1 MTIQYERK
9 WLDQLRQGVDRLE
22 KGLLFSLQPVPES
35 IFEALDDKSRTELLK
50 TQFEKL
56 MITAA
61 VNLNGNLLCPFH
73 DDVAPS
79 LKYFPDTKKFFCF
92 SRCFRDQ
99 AGRAQSHK
107 DALDL
112 IGDMYGLLSFNDK
125 YNRLVQLLIEKPEK
139 FYKRGQMY
147 PYSKKPAS
155 PTPVVKS
162 EKPYKSVLAIED
174 EEVRA
179 YLNGRGID
187 DNMIHLYGLN
197 AVQEYG
203 IKLVSVPCDQ
213 GFEAR
218 RNIRFQPKN
227 SSDTNGKYV
236 NPKGKKVQLFN
247 SKAFKEAI
255 SEIPVFCVESALDAI
270 LLKSFG
276 VDAVATNGIFSVSK
290 LIEQVKIASNAN
302 LRLILLFDFDE
313 DGRRATDK
321 VSQELK
327 HLNVI
332 PILPET
338 LIGPAEY
345 LRGFKDFGEAYW
357 ENQMQA
363 KAAIE
368 WLALIKQIS
377 NKPF

>member
-1 MTIQYERK
+1 MTINYERK
-9 WLDQLRQGVDRLE
+9 WLAQLHQGVQRLE
-22 KGLLFSLQPVPES
+22 KGLLRGWQLVPERTFQELNDS
-35 IFEALDDKSRTELLK
+35 ARVERLKSE
-50 TQFEKL
+50 FEKL
-56 MITAA
+56 MIAA
-61 VNLNGNLLCPFH
+61 AANLNGNLLCPYH

-92 SRCFRDQ
+92 ARCFHDHN
-99 AGRAQSHK
+99 GKAQPHK
-107 DALDL
+107 DAFDL
-112 IGDMYGLLSFNDK
+112 IGDLCGLVGFNER
-125 YNRLVQLLIEKPEK
+125 YNRLVQLFVEEPEK
-139 FYKRGQMY
+139 FYRCSPSRPHTKT
-147 PYSKKPAS
+147 PVS
-155 PTPVVKS
+155 PTRVGKS
-162 EKPYKSVLAIED
+162 EKPYQSVLAIDD

-179 YLNGRGID
+179 YLNNRGID

-203 IKLVSVPCDQ
+203 LKLVSVPCDQ

-227 SSDTNGKYV
+227 GSNTNGKYV

-255 SEIPVFCVESALDAI
+255 SEVPVFCVESALDAI

-276 VDAVATNGIFSVSK
+276 VDAVATNGFSVSK
-290 LIEQVKIASNAN
+290 LIEQVNIAQNAD
-302 LRLILLFDFDE
+302 LRLMLLFDFDE

-321 VSQELK
+321 VSQELQ

-338 LIGPAEY
+338 LVGPAEY
-345 LRGFKDFGEAYW
+345 LRGFKDFGEAYR
-357 ENQMQA
+357 ENQLQA
-363 KAAIE
+363 KTAIE